1 MLWHYRFFID
11 SGGRMN
17 FNNFYEEFLIIFN
30 KTFIEQARYEMF
42 LTGLKNTII
51 IAFFATLMGIIIG
64 LLVAV
69 IRYSAKHNKK
79 LFLLDLICK
88 IYVSVIRGT
97 PVVVQLLIMY
107 YTVFVNIDNAVF
119 IAIMTFGINSGAY
132 VAEIARAGIESV
144 DKGQMEAG
152 LSLGLNGSR
161 TMFFIILPQAIKNI
175 LPALGNEFIALL
187 KETSVAGFIPVIDL
201 TNAGN
206 IVRSRTYEPFF
217 SLYTVALGYLVMVLG
232 LGALQ
237 KRLERRLS
245 QSDRN

>member
-1 MLWHYRFFID
+1 MEQLIINTQNMFGQFII
-11 SGGRMN
+11 N
-17 FNNFYEEFLIIFN
+17 FNR
-30 KTFIEQARYEMF
+30 TFIEKARYELF
-42 LTGLKNTII
+42 LTGIKNTII
-51 IAFFATLMGIIIG
+51 IAFFATLIGIVIG
-64 LLVAV
+64 LLVAI
-69 IRYSAKHNKK
+69 IRYSAKNNKK
-79 LFLLDLICK
+79 LYIFDLICN

-107 YTVFVNIDNAVF
+107 YTIFANIDNSVF

-152 LSLGLNGSR
+152 LSLGLNSSK

-187 KETSVAGFIPVIDL
+187 KETSVVGFVPVIDI

-206 IVRSRTYEPFF
+206 IIRSRTFDPFF
-217 SLYTVALGYLVMVLG
+217 SLYSVAVCYLVMVLG
-232 LGALQ
+232 LGAVQ

>member
-1 MLWHYRFFID
+1 M
-11 SGGRMN
+11 
-17 FNNFYEEFLIIFN
+17 EEFLVSFN
-30 KTFIEQARYEMF
+30 KTFIVQNRYLLF
-42 LTGLKNTII
+42 ITGIKNTLL
-51 IAFFATLMGIIIG
+51 IAFFATLIGTAIG
-64 LLVAV
+64 LLVAI
-69 IRYSAKHNKK
+69 IRYSAKSNKK
-79 LFLLDLICK
+79 LFILDSICK
-88 IYVSVIRGT
+88 LYVSVIRGT

-107 YTVFVNIDNAVF
+107 YTILSGVNNTVF

-152 LSLGLNGSR
+152 LSLGLDNKK
-161 TMFFIILPQAIKNI
+161 TIVFIILPQAIKNI

-217 SLYTVALGYLVMVLG
+217 SLYTIALCYLVMVLG
-232 LGALQ
+232 LGTVQ

>member
-1 MLWHYRFFID
+1 MEKFII
-11 SGGRMN
+11 S
-17 FNNFYEEFLIIFN
+17 FN
-30 KTFIEQARYEMF
+30 KTFIVDGRYKLF
-42 LTGLKNTII
+42 LSGIKNTIT
-51 IAFFATLMGIIIG
+51 IAFFATLIGIVIG
-64 LLVAV
+64 LIVAI
-69 IRYSAKHNKK
+69 IRYSAKDNKK
-79 LFLLDLICK
+79 FFILDLICN

-107 YTVFVNIDNAVF
+107 YTIFVNIDNTVF

-152 LSLGLNGSR
+152 LSLGLNGSK

-187 KETSVAGFIPVIDL
+187 KETSVAGFIPVMDL

-206 IVRSRTYEPFF
+206 IIRSRTYEPFF
-217 SLYTVALGYLVMVLG
+217 SLYSVAVCYLIMVLG
-232 LGALQ
+232 LGAVQ

-245 QSDRN
+245 QGDRN

>member
-1 MLWHYRFFID
+1 MEYQ
-11 SGGRMN
+11 
-17 FNNFYEEFLIIFN
+17 EFLISFN
-30 KTFIEQARYEMF
+30 KTFIVDGRYKIF
-42 LTGLKNTII
+42 LTGLKNTIT
-51 IAFFATLMGIIIG
+51 IAFFATLIGIAIG
-64 LLVAV
+64 LFVAI
-69 IRYSAKHNKK
+69 IRYSAKNNKK
-79 LFLLDLICK
+79 LFIFDLICN

-107 YTVFVNIDNAVF
+107 YTIFSNIDNSVF

-152 LSLGLNGSR
+152 LSLGLNGSKS
-161 TMFFIILPQAIKNI
+161 MLFIILPQAIKNI

-206 IVRSRTYEPFF
+206 IIRSRTYEPFF
-217 SLYTVALGYLVMVLG
+217 SLYTVAVCYLIMVLG
-232 LGALQ
+232 LGAVQ

>member
-1 MLWHYRFFID
+1 MD
-11 SGGRMN
+11 K
-17 FNNFYEEFLIIFN
+17 FLNSFN
-30 KTFIEQARYEMF
+30 KTFIMDSRYELF
-42 LTGLKNTII
+42 LTGIKNTIT
-51 IAFFATLMGIIIG
+51 IAFFATLMGIAIG
-64 LLVAV
+64 LMVAV
-69 IRYSAKHNKK
+69 VRYSAKNNKK
-79 LFLLDLICK
+79 LFLLDLLCK
-88 IYVSVIRGT
+88 LYVSVIRGT

-107 YTVFVNIDNAVF
+107 YTVFVNMNNTVL
-119 IAIMTFGINSGAY
+119 IAIITFGINSGAY

-152 LSLGLNGSR
+152 LSLGLNSNK

-206 IVRSRTYEPFF
+206 LVRSRTFEPFF
-217 SLYTVALGYLVMVLG
+217 SLYAVALGYLIMVLG
-232 LGALQ
+232 LGAIQ
-237 KRLERRLS
+237 KRFERSLS

>member
-1 MLWHYRFFID
+1 MESFIINLD
-11 SGGRMN
+11 N
-17 FNNFYEEFLIIFN
+17 KYQEFLISFN
-30 KTFIEQARYEMF
+30 KTFIVDERYKMF
-42 LTGLKNTII
+42 LNGLKNTVT
-51 IAFFATLMGIIIG
+51 IAFFATLIGIAIG
-64 LLVAV
+64 LIVAV
-69 IRYSAKHNKK
+69 IRYSAKNNKK
-79 LFLLDLICK
+79 LFILDLICNV
-88 IYVSVIRGT
+88 YVSVIRGT

-107 YTVFVNIDNAVF
+107 YTIFANVDNSVF

-152 LSLGLNGSR
+152 LSLGLNSSK

-206 IVRSRTYEPFF
+206 IIRSRTYEPFF
-217 SLYTVALGYLVMVLG
+217 SLYTVALGYLIMVLG
-232 LGALQ
+232 LGAVQ

>member
-1 MLWHYRFFID
+1 M
-11 SGGRMN
+11 
-17 FNNFYEEFLIIFN
+17 EKFLISFN
-30 KTFIEQARYEMF
+30 KTFIVDSRYQLF
-42 LTGLKNTII
+42 LTGIKNTIL
-51 IAFFATLMGIIIG
+51 IAFFATVIGIIIG
-64 LLVAV
+64 LIVAIV
-69 IRYSAKHNKK
+69 RYSSKNNKK
-79 LFLLDLICK
+79 LYILDLLCNL
-88 IYVSVIRGT
+88 YVSIIRGT

-107 YTVFVNIDNAVF
+107 YTILISIDNTVV
-119 IAIMTFGINSGAY
+119 IATLTFGINSGAY

-152 LSLGLNGSR
+152 LSLGLNKYK

-206 IVRSRTYEPFF
+206 LVRSRTYEPFF
-217 SLYTVALGYLVMVLG
+217 SLYTVALCYLVMVLG
-232 LGALQ
+232 LGTVQ

-245 QSDRN
+245 QGDRN

>member
-1 MLWHYRFFID
+1 
-11 SGGRMN
+11 MN
-17 FNNFYEEFLIIFN
+17 EFLIGFD
-30 KTFIEQARYEMF
+30 KTFMVDARYQLF
-42 LTGLKNTII
+42 LTGLKNTIT
-51 IAFFATLMGIIIG
+51 IAFFATLIGTLIG
-64 LLVAV
+64 LIVAI
-69 IRYSAKHNKK
+69 IRYSAKNNKK
-79 LFLLDLICK
+79 LYFFDLLCN
-88 IYVSVIRGT
+88 IYVSIIRGT

-107 YTVFVNIDNAVF
+107 YTIFANIDNSVF

-152 LSLGLNGSR
+152 LSLGLNSSK
-161 TMFFIILPQAIKNI
+161 TMLFIIMPQAIKNI

-187 KETSVAGFIPVIDL
+187 KETSVVGFVPVIDL

-206 IVRSRTYEPFF
+206 LVRSRTYLPFF
-217 SLYTVALGYLVMVLG
+217 SLYTVALGYLIMVLG
-232 LGALQ
+232 LGSMQ

>member
-1 MLWHYRFFID
+1 
-11 SGGRMN
+11 MN
-17 FNNFYEEFLIIFN
+17 EFLISFN
-30 KTFIEQARYEMF
+30 KTFIVDARYQLF
-42 LTGLKNTII
+42 LTGIKNTIL
-51 IAFFATLMGIIIG
+51 IAFFATLMGIAIG
-64 LLVAV
+64 IFVAI
-69 IRYSAKHNKK
+69 IRYSAKNNKK
-79 LFLLDLICK
+79 LFILDLICK
-88 IYVSVIRGT
+88 VYVSLIRGT

-107 YTVFVNIDNAVF
+107 YIIFTGIDSTVF

-152 LSLGLNGSR
+152 LSLGLNNNK
-161 TMFFIILPQAIKNI
+161 TMFFIIMPQAIKNI

-206 IVRSRTYEPFF
+206 LVRSRTYEPFF
-217 SLYTVALGYLVMVLG
+217 SLYTIALCYLVMVLG
-232 LGALQ
+232 LGTVQ

-245 QSDRN
+245 QGDRN

>member
-1 MLWHYRFFID
+1 MLDEFII
-11 SGGRMN
+11 N
-17 FNNFYEEFLIIFN
+17 FT
-30 KTFIEQARYEMF
+30 KTFIKDARYKLF
-42 LTGLKNTII
+42 LTGIKNTVL
-51 IAFFATLMGIIIG
+51 IALFATLMGILIG
-64 LLVAV
+64 LIVAV
-69 IRYSAKHNKK
+69 IRYSAKNNKK
-79 LFLLDLICK
+79 MYIPDLICRL
-88 IYVSVIRGT
+88 YVTVIRGT

-107 YTVFVNIDNAVF
+107 YAVFVNIDNTIF

-152 LSLGLNGSR
+152 LSLGLSSNS
-161 TMFFIILPQAIKNI
+161 TMLHIILPQAVKNI

-187 KETSVAGFIPVIDL
+187 KETSVVGFIPVIDL

-206 IVRSRTYEPFF
+206 LIRSRTYEPFF
-217 SLYTVALGYLVMVLG
+217 SLYTVAIAYLVMVLG
-232 LGALQ
+232 MGAVQ

>member
-1 MLWHYRFFID
+1 MD
-11 SGGRMN
+11 
-17 FNNFYEEFLIIFN
+17 EFLISFN
-30 KTFIEQARYEMF
+30 KTFIVDARYQLF
-42 LTGLKNTII
+42 LTGIKNTIL
-51 IAFFATLMGIIIG
+51 IAFFATLMGIAIG
-64 LLVAV
+64 LLVAI
-69 IRYSAKHNKK
+69 IRYSAKNNKK
-79 LFLLDLICK
+79 LFILDLICK
-88 IYVSVIRGT
+88 VYVSLIRGT

-107 YTVFVNIDNAVF
+107 YIIFTSIDSTVF

-152 LSLGLNGSR
+152 LSLGLNSNK
-161 TMFFIILPQAIKNI
+161 TMFFIIMPQAIKNI

-206 IVRSRTYEPFF
+206 LVRSRTYEPFF
-217 SLYTVALGYLVMVLG
+217 SLYTIALCYLVMVLG
-232 LGALQ
+232 LGAVQ

-245 QSDRN
+245 QGDRN

>member
-1 MLWHYRFFID
+1 M
-11 SGGRMN
+11 
-17 FNNFYEEFLIIFN
+17 EKFLISFN
-30 KTFIEQARYEMF
+30 KTFIVDSRYQLF
-42 LTGLKNTII
+42 LTGIKNTIL
-51 IAFFATLMGIIIG
+51 IAFFATVLGIIIG
-64 LLVAV
+64 LIVAIV
-69 IRYSAKHNKK
+69 RYSSKNNKK
-79 LFLLDLICK
+79 LYILDLLCNL
-88 IYVSVIRGT
+88 YVSIIRGT

-107 YTVFVNIDNAVF
+107 YTILISIDNTVV
-119 IAIMTFGINSGAY
+119 IATLTFGINSGAY

-152 LSLGLNGSR
+152 LSLGLNKYK

-206 IVRSRTYEPFF
+206 LVRSRTYEPFF
-217 SLYTVALGYLVMVLG
+217 SLYTVALCYLVMVLG
-232 LGALQ
+232 LGTVQ

-245 QSDRN
+245 QGDRN

>member
-1 MLWHYRFFID
+1 M
-11 SGGRMN
+11 
-17 FNNFYEEFLIIFN
+17 EEFLVSFN
-30 KTFIEQARYEMF
+30 KTFIVQNRYLLF
-42 LTGLKNTII
+42 ITGIKNTLL
-51 IAFFATLMGIIIG
+51 IAFFATLIGIAIG
-64 LLVAV
+64 LIVAI
-69 IRYSAKHNKK
+69 IRYSAKNNKK
-79 LFLLDLICK
+79 LFIFDLICK
-88 IYVSVIRGT
+88 FYVSVIRGT

-107 YTVFVNIDNAVF
+107 YIIFRGIDNTVF

-152 LSLGLNGSR
+152 LSLGLNNKK
-161 TMFFIILPQAIKNI
+161 TIVFIILPQAIKNI

-206 IVRSRTYEPFF
+206 LVRSRTYEPFF
-217 SLYTVALGYLVMVLG
+217 SLYTIALCYLVMVLG
-232 LGALQ
+232 LGAVQ

>member
-1 MLWHYRFFID
+1 MLDEFII
-11 SGGRMN
+11 N
-17 FNNFYEEFLIIFN
+17 FT
-30 KTFIEQARYEMF
+30 KTFIKDARYKLF
-42 LTGLKNTII
+42 LTGIKNTIL
-51 IAFFATLMGIIIG
+51 IALFATLMGILIG
-64 LLVAV
+64 LIVAV
-69 IRYSAKHNKK
+69 IRYSAKNNKK
-79 LFLLDLICK
+79 MYIPDLICRL
-88 IYVSVIRGT
+88 YVTVIRGT

-107 YTVFVNIDNAVF
+107 YAVFVNMDNTIF

-152 LSLGLNGSR
+152 LSLGLSSNS
-161 TMFFIILPQAIKNI
+161 TMFHIILPQAVKNI

-187 KETSVAGFIPVIDL
+187 KETSVVGFIPVIDL

-206 IVRSRTYEPFF
+206 LIRSRTYEPFF
-217 SLYTVALGYLVMVLG
+217 SLYTVAIAYLVMVLG
-232 LGALQ
+232 MGAVQ

>member
-1 MLWHYRFFID
+1 
-11 SGGRMN
+11 MN
-17 FNNFYEEFLIIFN
+17 EFLIGFD
-30 KTFIEQARYEMF
+30 KTFIVDARYQLF
-42 LTGLKNTII
+42 LTGLKNTIT
-51 IAFFATLMGIIIG
+51 IAFFATLIGTLIG
-64 LLVAV
+64 LIVAI
-69 IRYSAKHNKK
+69 IRYSAKNNKK
-79 LFLLDLICK
+79 LYFFDLLCN

-107 YTVFVNIDNAVF
+107 YTIFANIDNSVF

-152 LSLGLNGSR
+152 LSLGLNSSK
-161 TMFFIILPQAIKNI
+161 TMLFIIMPQAIKNI

-187 KETSVAGFIPVIDL
+187 KETSVVGFVPVIDL

-206 IVRSRTYEPFF
+206 LVRSRTYLPFF
-217 SLYTVALGYLVMVLG
+217 SLYTVALGYLIMVLG
-232 LGALQ
+232 LGSIQ
-237 KRLERRLS
+237 KKLERRLS